1 LRVPIVAYSLGRP
14 SRRVAGGRSNEA
26 EDAVPKYLFEAR
38 YTTEGAK
45 GIEKEGGVSRREAV
59 KKHLEQLGGKLEAM
73 YFAFGDVD
81 CYSIVD
87 LPDNVSAAA
96 LSFAVNESGAI
107 ATRTVVLLTPE
118 EVDKA
123 VHKKVNF
130 RAPGR

>member
-1 LRVPIVAYSLGRP
+1 M
-14 SRRVAGGRSNEA
+14 
-26 EDAVPKYLFEAR
+26 PKYMFEAR
-38 YTTEGAK
+38 YTSEGAR
-45 GIEKEGGVSRREAV
+45 GVAKEGATSRREAV

-107 ATRTVVLLTPE
+107 AVKTVVLMTPE
-118 EVDKA
+118 EVDTA
-123 VHKKVNF
+123 VQKKVNF

>member
-1 LRVPIVAYSLGRP
+1 M
-14 SRRVAGGRSNEA
+14 
-26 EDAVPKYLFEAR
+26 PKYLFEAR
-38 YTTEGAK
+38 YTAEGAK
-45 GIEKEGGVSRREAV
+45 GVAKEGGASRREAV
-59 KKHLEQLGGKLEAM
+59 KKHLEELAGKLEAM

-87 LPDNVSAAA
+87 LPDSVSAAA

-118 EVDKA
+118 EIDAAMK
-123 VHKKVNF
+123 KKVEF